1 MPKIISGVKPME
13 DKIKY
18 IFGEL
23 FKIKSED
30 FSQDL
35 DVNTVLGWDSMNH
48 LNLIIALEESF
59 NVSFT
64 TEEVILMTNVKA
76 IMRYYEAKM
85 REELFKITIHIIR
98 MAI

>member
-1 MPKIISGVKPME
+1 ME
-13 DKIKY
+13 DKVKY

-30 FSQDL
+30 YSQDL

-48 LNLIIALEESF
+48 LNLVIALEESF

-64 TEEVILMTNVKA
+64 TEEVIQMTSVKA
-76 IMRYYEAKM
+76 IIEILQGKDERRAV
-85 REELFKITIHIIR
+85 
-98 MAI
+98 

>member
-1 MPKIISGVKPME
+1 ME

-76 IMRYYEAKM
+76 IIEILRGKDERRAV
-85 REELFKITIHIIR
+85 
-98 MAI
+98 

>member
-1 MPKIISGVKPME
+1 ME
-13 DKIKY
+13 DKMKH

-30 FSQDL
+30 FTQDL

-59 NVSFT
+59 SVSFT
-64 TEEVILMTNVKA
+64 TEEVIQMTSVKA
-76 IMRYYEAKM
+76 IIETLQGKDERKAV
-85 REELFKITIHIIR
+85 
-98 MAI
+98 